1 MNQPNRFQ
9 KLVAATK
16 EHVNEITPAE
26 AEAELRNGDAVIVDV
41 RSGDDREAG
50 HIEGARHLERGEIE
64 LEIEE
69 QIPDLD
75 QRIITYCGGG
85 SRSALTAESLGKM
98 GYRNV
103 VSLRGGLRDWRAAG
117 GFALEGV

>member
-9 KLVAATK
+9 KLVAEAK
-16 EHVNEITPAE
+16 EHVTEITPAA
-26 AEAELRNGDAVIVDV
+26 AEVERQSGDAVLVDV
-41 RSGDDREAG
+41 RSVGDWEAG
-50 HIEGARHLERGEIE
+50 HIDGARHLERGEIE

-85 SRSALTAESLGKM
+85 SRSALTAESLQKM

-103 VSLRGGLRDWRAAG
+103 VSLRGGYRDWSAADLPTAKG
-117 GFALEGV
+117 